1 MVKDNQ
7 HGRSMV
13 EVIGYM
19 GAVMA
24 IVAGV
29 GKMVSGAYS
38 DYKISKASQQ
48 LSDLASAIVRASTID
63 PNYTETV
70 KKITDVNSDKHSDG
84 LKLIPST
91 FRVAGSKI
99 FHAFG
104 GETTLGTVGNMFYIR
119 YDNLTREQC
128 IELGMKDWINNK
140 IVDLAFLNVNGDD
153 DWCWPANKG
162 SENNCPTLPT
172 KRSILA
178 GANENDDNDNGQC
191 NKETDNFIIWYFN

>member
-70 KKITDVNSDKHSDG
+70 KKITDRTSEG

-91 FRVAGSKI
+91 FRVADKI

-104 GETTLGTVGNMFYIR
+104 GETTLGTVDNMFYIR

-140 IVDLAFLNVNGDD
+140 IVDLAFLSVNDI

-162 SENNCPTLPT
+162 SEDGCQNILPT

-178 GANENDDNDNGQC
+178 GADENNDNDNGQC

>member
-48 LSDLASAIVRASTID
+48 LSDLASAIVRASTTY
-63 PNYTETV
+63 PNYRETV
-70 KKITDVNSDKHSDG
+70 QNINDRTSEG
-84 LKLIPST
+84 LNLIPST
-91 FRVAGSKI
+91 FRVAGSKT

-104 GETTLGTVGNMFYIR
+104 GETTLGTRDNMFYIR
-119 YDNLTREQC
+119 YDGLTREQC

-140 IVDLAFLNVNGDD
+140 IVDLAFLSVNDI
-153 DWCWPANKG
+153 DWCWPANKE

-178 GANENDDNDNGQC
+178 GADDNDDGQC

>member
-48 LSDLASAIVRASTID
+48 LSDLASAIVRASTTY
-63 PNYTETV
+63 PNYRETV
-70 KKITDVNSDKHSDG
+70 QNINDRTSEG
-84 LKLIPST
+84 LNLIPST
-91 FRVAGSKI
+91 FRVAGRKT

-104 GETTLGTVGNMFYIR
+104 GETTLGTRDNMFYIR
-119 YDNLTREQC
+119 YDGLTREQC

-140 IVDLAFLNVNGDD
+140 IVDLAFLNVNGGD

-178 GANENDDNDNGQC
+178 GTDDDDDGQC
-191 NKETDNFIIWYFN
+191 NKETDNFITWYFN

>member
-48 LSDLASAIVRASTID
+48 LSDLASAIVRASTTY
-63 PNYTETV
+63 PNYRETV
-70 KKITDVNSDKHSDG
+70 QNINDRTSEG
-84 LKLIPST
+84 LNLIPST
-91 FRVAGSKI
+91 FRVAGNKT

-104 GETTLGTVGNMFYIR
+104 GETTLGTVDNMFYIR
-119 YDNLTREQC
+119 YDGLTREQC

-140 IVDLAFLNVNGDD
+140 IVDLAFLSVNDI
-153 DWCWPANKG
+153 DWCWPANKE
-162 SENNCPTLPT
+162 SENDCPTLPT

-178 GANENDDNDNGQC
+178 GADDNDDGQC

>member
-48 LSDLASAIVRASTID
+48 LSDLASAIVRASTTY
-63 PNYTETV
+63 PNYRETV
-70 KKITDVNSDKHSDG
+70 QNINNRTSEG
-84 LKLIPST
+84 LNLIPST
-91 FRVAGSKI
+91 FRVAGSKT

-104 GETTLGTVGNMFYIR
+104 GETTLGTRDNMFYIR
-119 YDNLTREQC
+119 YDGLTREQC

-140 IVDLAFLNVNGDD
+140 IVDLAFLTVNGD
-153 DWCWPANKG
+153 DWCWPVNKG
-162 SENNCPTLPT
+162 SEDECLNILPT
-172 KRSILA
+172 KRSLLA

>member
-48 LSDLASAIVRASTID
+48 LSDLASAIVRASTTY
-63 PNYTETV
+63 PNYRETV
-70 KKITDVNSDKHSDG
+70 QNINDRTSEG
-84 LKLIPST
+84 LNLIPST
-91 FRVAGSKI
+91 FRVAGSKT

-104 GETTLGTVGNMFYIR
+104 GETTLGTRDNMFYIR
-119 YDNLTREQC
+119 YDGLTREQC

-140 IVDLAFLNVNGDD
+140 IVDLAFLSVNDI

-178 GANENDDNDNGQC
+178 GKDDDDDGQC

>member
-29 GKMVSGAYS
+29 GKMVSGAYN

-48 LSDLASAIVRASTID
+48 LSDLASAIVRASTTY
-63 PNYTETV
+63 PNYRETV
-70 KKITDVNSDKHSDG
+70 QNINDRTSEG
-84 LKLIPST
+84 LNLIPST
-91 FRVAGSKI
+91 FRVAGSKT

-104 GETTLGTVGNMFYIR
+104 GETTLGTRDNMFYIR
-119 YDNLTREQC
+119 YDGLTREQC

-140 IVDLAFLNVNGDD
+140 IVDLAFLIVNDI
-153 DWCWPANKG
+153 DWCWPANKE
-162 SENNCPTLPT
+162 SENDCPTLPT

-178 GANENDDNDNGQC
+178 GADDNDDGQC

>member
-1 MVKDNQ
+1 MLKDNQ

-48 LSDLASAIVRASTID
+48 LSDLASAIVRASTTY
-63 PNYTETV
+63 PNYRETV
-70 KKITDVNSDKHSDG
+70 QNINDRTSEG
-84 LKLIPST
+84 LNLIPST
-91 FRVAGSKI
+91 FRVAGSKT

-104 GETTLGTVGNMFYIR
+104 GETTLGTRDNMFYIR
-119 YDNLTREQC
+119 YDGLTREQC

-140 IVDLAFLNVNGDD
+140 IVDLAFLSVNDI

-178 GANENDDNDNGQC
+178 GKDDDDDGQC

>member
-48 LSDLASAIVRASTID
+48 LSDLASAIVRASTTY
-63 PNYTETV
+63 PNYRETV
-70 KKITDVNSDKHSDG
+70 QNINDRTSEG
-84 LKLIPST
+84 LNLIPST
-91 FRVAGSKI
+91 FRVAGRKT

-104 GETTLGTVGNMFYIR
+104 GETTLGTRDNMFYIR
-119 YDNLTREQC
+119 YDGLTREQC

-140 IVDLAFLNVNGDD
+140 IVDLAFLTVNDI
-153 DWCWPANKG
+153 DWCWPANKE
-162 SENNCPTLPT
+162 SENDCPTLPT
-172 KRSILA
+172 KRSLLA
-178 GANENDDNDNGQC
+178 GADENDDNDNGQC

>member
-48 LSDLASAIVRASTID
+48 LSDLASAIVRASTTY
-63 PNYTETV
+63 PNYRETV
-70 KKITDVNSDKHSDG
+70 QNINDRTSEG
-84 LKLIPST
+84 LNLIPST
-91 FRVAGSKI
+91 FRVAGSKT

-104 GETTLGTVGNMFYIR
+104 GETTLGTRDNMFYIR
-119 YDNLTREQC
+119 YDGLTREQC

-140 IVDLAFLNVNGDD
+140 IVDLAFLSVNDI
-153 DWCWPANKG
+153 DWCWPANKE
-162 SENNCPTLPT
+162 SENDCPTLPT

-178 GANENDDNDNGQC
+178 GADDNDDGQC